1 MKFLSSLLNRKIA
14 NGRRIRDF
22 AFDPLDG
29 EDYPAIRCV
38 ILDDGKAYSWH
49 GPERPLQ
56 EPCQLSKHWALLK
69 RDLLDGMVLDLRGR
83 RGTRANDLVLRPD
96 GEIWR
101 LAAVDT
107 GPLALLRRLSGGR
120 LGGNGS
126 EAKRLD
132 WKYVDF
138 LRGRPELVIQEGGY
152 QGKIGRLPP
161 GDIAA
166 LTDSVS
172 YLHAAELLLLLDEGT
187 ATSVFQSLHPARQ
200 VQVFSELSQRR
211 QSAILSL
218 MSPDLA
224 CELLAR
230 LGTEKCQQALPRVE
244 LEQRVRLLKLLRFPA
259 HLAAGRMTND
269 VLALPADTSVAQ
281 ARQAFAQRPPRF
293 SQYLYLLN
301 EKHELVG
308 MLTSAQLIAASDPE
322 QALREVGTPY
332 INAIPAD
339 QSARQAAYEVLRSQ
353 LAALPVVGNSGEFLG
368 VLTVDLAIDTVL
380 PASLGSQMPRVFA

>member
-126 EAKRLD
+126 EANRLD

-138 LRGRPELVIQEGGY
+138 LRGGHSRRWLSGQDRTSST
-152 QGKIGRLPP
+152 GRYCCPHRLYFLLAR
-161 GDIAA
+161 GRIAA
-166 LTDSVS
+166 L
-172 YLHAAELLLLLDEGT
+172 
-187 ATSVFQSLHPARQ
+187 
-200 VQVFSELSQRR
+200 
-211 QSAILSL
+211 
-218 MSPDLA
+218 
-224 CELLAR
+224 
-230 LGTEKCQQALPRVE
+230 
-244 LEQRVRLLKLLRFPA
+244 
-259 HLAAGRMTND
+259 AG
-269 VLALPADTSVAQ
+269 
-281 ARQAFAQRPPRF
+281 
-293 SQYLYLLN
+293 
-301 EKHELVG
+301 
-308 MLTSAQLIAASDPE
+308 
-322 QALREVGTPY
+322 
-332 INAIPAD
+332 
-339 QSARQAAYEVLRSQ
+339 
-353 LAALPVVGNSGEFLG
+353 
-368 VLTVDLAIDTVL
+368 
-380 PASLGSQMPRVFA
+380 